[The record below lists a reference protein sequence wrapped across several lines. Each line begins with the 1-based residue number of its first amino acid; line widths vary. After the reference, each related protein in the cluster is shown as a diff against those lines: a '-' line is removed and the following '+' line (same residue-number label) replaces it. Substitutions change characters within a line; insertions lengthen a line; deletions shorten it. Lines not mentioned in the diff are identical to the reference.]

1 MSPPA
6 QAGFLCFL
14 HAPGCCVIKHRYV
27 TSVTASNPNS
37 GYNPFIHA
45 EVQKE
50 ESGNRFLHVEV
61 QKDMISTT
69 SEYALRALVYLSKA
83 PEDSAVLGR
92 ELARA
97 TDIPANYLS
106 KILLNLRN
114 AGYVS
119 TARGSGGGYK
129 LNSKPED
136 IFLIDVVELFE
147 GSKAKPVCFLS
158 RVKSCG
164 EEEACSAHK
173 AWRELSMAYRGFLV
187 STTVSMIAGPAK
199 SKTNG
204 EVDFT
209 RDKPNAALAALAALA
224 H

>member
-1 MSPPA
+1 
-6 QAGFLCFL
+6 
-14 HAPGCCVIKHRYV
+14 
-27 TSVTASNPNS
+27 
-37 GYNPFIHA
+37 
-45 EVQKE
+45 
-50 ESGNRFLHVEV
+50 
-61 QKDMISTT
+61 MISTT

-83 PEDSAVLGR
+83 PEESAVLGR

-106 KILLNLRN
+106 KILLSLRN
-114 AGYVS
+114 AGYLT

-129 LNSKPED
+129 LTTKPEE

-158 RVKSCG
+158 RAKSCG
-164 EEEACSAHK
+164 EQEACTAHK

-187 STTVSMIAGPAK
+187 STTVSMIAGPSK
-199 SKTNG
+199 PKTNG
-204 EVDFT
+204 EVDVT
-209 RDKPNAALAALAALA
+209 HGDKPNAALAALAALA